1 MIHVLNVN
9 QNQDTKHLE
18 VINDLYFKIRDNSE
32 EVMRESASRQIP
44 YTMESAFGIMLSGY
58 DEQLNYTIVVCAEED
73 LHKLFTE
80 QLVRYEQG
88 QLLNIIENLDDA

>member
-18 VINDLYFKIRDNSE
+18 VINDLYFKIKGNSE
-32 EVMRESASRQIP
+32 EVTRESASRQIP
-44 YTMESAFGIMLSGY
+44 YTMETAFGIVLSGY

-73 LHKLFTE
+73 LDKLFKE

-88 QLLNIIENLDDA
+88 QLLNIIENLDGA

>member
-1 MIHVLNVN
+1 MIHVLNVR

-18 VINDLYFKIRDNSE
+18 EINELYFKIRDNSE
-32 EVMRESASRQIP
+32 EVMRESAKMQIP

-58 DEQLNYTIVVCAEED
+58 DEQLNYTIVVCVEKD